1 MTSYL
6 DYLVQCPLCAS
17 WLAGKKP
24 VSETLNH
31 SQLWSDGKSMNEI
44 SVVGECEVIRCPAC
58 AHDFWA
64 DEAKHVENRQPE
76 YHQLVNAEN
85 GQLVYSWAS
94 WRDFGC
100 NLNVLKGKL
109 ALIGHYERLLEKWPD
124 LELNKAFHLRQ
135 CLLWAY
141 NDLIRDLFPSDL
153 SSLLTGNL
161 SLMAWISNLKINHE
175 ARKEFIA
182 MQSAYRENLHDLIVL
197 TAQHDEIDPLR
208 LIELYREKGDFKQ
221 AKMLVTKETR
231 HTHLVAALRKRISRH
246 DCLVFKVAG

>member
-6 DYLVQCPLCAS
+6 DYLVQCPQCAS

-44 SVVGECEVIRCPAC
+44 SLVGECEVIRCPAC

-64 DEAKHVENRQPE
+64 DEAKHIESRQAE

-109 ALIGHYERLLEKWPD
+109 ALIGHYERLLRKWPG
-124 LELNKAFHLRQ
+124 LEMDKVFHLRQ
-135 CLLWAY
+135 WLLWAY

-153 SSLLTGNL
+153 SSLMKGNL
-161 SLMAWISNLKINHE
+161 SLMAWVSNLKINHE
-175 ARKEFIA
+175 ARKKFIA
-182 MQSAYRENLHDLIVL
+182 MQAEYRENLHALIVL
-197 TAQHDEIDPLR
+197 TGQHAVIDPLR
-208 LIELYREKGDFKQ
+208 LIELYREQGDFMQ
-221 AKMLVTKETR
+221 AKTLAGQETR

-246 DCLVFKVAG
+246 DSLVFKVAG